1 MTSGIHQIRA
11 YRRTFKSYLGDE
23 LKFSSFFYAAT
34 LIPQGLEYKGVKALG
49 VHLFRNVDVF
59 Y

>member
-49 VHLFRNVDVF
+49 VHLSRNVDVF